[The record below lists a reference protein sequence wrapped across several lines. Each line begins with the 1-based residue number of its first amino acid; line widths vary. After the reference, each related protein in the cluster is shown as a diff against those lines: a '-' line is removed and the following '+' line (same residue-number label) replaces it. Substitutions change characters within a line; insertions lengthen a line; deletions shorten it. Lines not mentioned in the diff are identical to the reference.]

1 MLNVA
6 GAPAL
11 DRDAEAPQPGNLI
24 SVAFGSSISVP
35 ASLAWLGLV
44 LEPVLHAWEEP

>member
-11 DRDAEAPQPGNLI
+11 DRDAEAPQSGNLI
-24 SVAFGSSISVP
+24 SGALGSISVP
-35 ASLAWLGLV
+35 GSLAWLGLV
-44 LEPVLHAWEEP
+44 LEPVLQPWEEP